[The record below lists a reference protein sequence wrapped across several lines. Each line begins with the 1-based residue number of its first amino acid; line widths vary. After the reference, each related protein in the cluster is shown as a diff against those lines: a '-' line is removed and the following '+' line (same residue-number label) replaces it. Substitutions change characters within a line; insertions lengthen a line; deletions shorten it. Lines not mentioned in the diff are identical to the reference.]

1 MELTAEALDG
11 KVKLTWEL
19 SDDSEDVSYYIVK
32 CRQHGVLKLKENVDD
47 GEEYTVEDL
56 ENDVTY
62 TFTVTAV
69 IGEKSIESNTVAATP
84 FTISAPTAPRAL
96 EGDPGNREVTLTWK
110 VPKSDGNSWITHY
123 LIYQNGELIY
133 GDDGELIEPEGTSC
147 TVTGLEN
154 GEEYTFCVVAVN
166 AAGKVSEKS
175 EEIAV
180 TPIQV
185 SVIDGKVEVDSNGNV
200 EFTDAEVEGTTVY
213 LIDED
218 ETAVKSVS
226 INKDGTFKIYMTDVE
241 AGKYTLEIVMH
252 SYLATGDDFS
262 FILDDNGMLYIGEEN
277 PSDRLD
283 AIIEVSVKDSIV
295 EINKDEGTVGVEPTK
310 SSNEGTSDNGITE
323 GYITYDTLGE
333 ESLGTEVVIY
343 GHLYGYADNEF
354 SIMVK
359 INGNNNGLIVAKGE
373 TDELGYFEVE
383 FNFPTL
389 PGEEYEIYAMVG
401 EDAIT
406 LETIVTNDE
415 GEEEIVPLTFTVLPG
430 IIIEN
435 PVVTGPSILRII
447 ATGFSDSDDIPI
459 LLIDGTD
466 ALYGMNPQI
475 SEWAFNE
482 NGVLEGYKESNPGF
496 ILPILEAGD
505 YIITLRVDDEDY
517 GSKLSIENVIA
528 DLEDLLGGI
537 ISEIRD
543 GVAIIK
549 TDLGEIQIALD
560 ELDAKI
566 VDITD
571 DMMLII
577 ETELGEIQTD
587 LTTIKGVISEINN
600 GIATIDT
607 KVGTISGKIVSIND
621 GIATIQTDL
630 GVVKADYS
638 KQQSD
643 LAGIADGETQVSVD
657 STPAWVAA
665 IMAVIAAISAIG
677 CLVVIS
683 RKLA

>member
-1 MELTAEALDG
+1 MKGGGPVTPTLELTAEALDG

-133 GDDGELIEPEGTSC
+133 GDDGEPIKPEGTSH
-147 TVTGLEN
+147 TVTELEN

-262 FILDDNGMLYIGEEN
+262 FILDDNGLLKAISGDDED
-277 PSDRLD
+277 PLDKLD
-283 AIIEVSVKDSIV
+283 AIIKVSVKDSIV

-359 INGNNNGLIVAKGE
+359 INGNNNDLIVAKGE

-389 PGEEYEIYAMVG
+389 PGGEYEIYAMVG
-401 EDAIT
+401 ENEIDLKII
-406 LETIVTNDE
+406 EE
-415 GEEEIVPLTFTVLPG
+415 GEEEIVPLIFTVLPG

-447 ATGFSDSDDIPI
+447 ATGFSDSDDISI

-475 SEWAFNE
+475 SEWTFNK

-577 ETELGEIQTD
+577 ETELGEIQ
-587 LTTIKGVISEINN
+587 
-600 GIATIDT
+600 IALDELDA
-607 KVGTISGKIVSIND
+607 KIVDITD
-621 GIATIQTDL
+621 DMMLIIETELGEIQIALD
-630 GVVKADYS
+630 
-638 KQQSD
+638 
-643 LAGIADGETQVSVD
+643 E
-657 STPAWVAA
+657 
-665 IMAVIAAISAIG
+665 
-677 CLVVIS
+677 
-683 RKLA
+683 